1 MKPVYVTKTE
11 TQQKTDAKTE
21 TITITKTELKHFICA
36 LKDGKNEK
44 EELEFK
50 NIDTIAQ
57 NAFMNATD
65 IKEICFNEN
74 LKTIKKEAF
83 ENCGNFEVF
92 RCEKKVPQDNSGA
105 DVDNNANGNSEDTK
119 NHSIENFATA
129 KIDDTFIIET
139 SAFTKCKNL
148 HTVILPDCKKL
159 VIEKDAFD
167 GCSSL
172 RTVVCFAEEIDF
184 TENPFESCPETL
196 TFVGNKDENKTSELE
211 RFARENGYRF
221 IDA

>member
-1 MKPVYVTKTE
+1 MKPVYV
-11 TQQKTDAKTE
+11 AKTTTE
-21 TITITKTELKHFICA
+21 EQTETELKHFTCA

-50 NIDTIAQ
+50 DIDTIAQ

-83 ENCGNFEVF
+83 KNCGNLEVF
-92 RCEKKVPQDNSGA
+92 RCKQSKEQNGKNLVIGLDIGEAKSKVS
-105 DVDNNANGNSEDTK
+105 
-119 NHSIENFATA
+119 
-129 KIDDTFIIET
+129 TFIIET

>member
-1 MKPVYVTKTE
+1 MKPVYVTKTTTE
-11 TQQKTDAKTE
+11 TQSKPE
-21 TITITKTELKHFICA
+21 TITELKHFICA
-36 LKDGKNEK
+36 LKEGKNEK

-50 NIDTIAQ
+50 DIDTIAQ
-57 NAFMNATD
+57 NAFINA
-65 IKEICFNEN
+65 IGVKEATFQGN

-83 ENCGNFEVF
+83 KNCEDLEVF
-92 RCEKKVPQDNSGA
+92 CCGEK
-105 DVDNNANGNSEDTK
+105 NNEATSPITGIKITNLGTENSEFT
-119 NHSIENFATA
+119 
-129 KIDDTFIIET
+129 IET

-184 TENPFESCPETL
+184 TGNPFESCPETL
-196 TFVGNKDENKTSELE
+196 TFVGKREGNKEENKKKNKTSELE

>member
-1 MKPVYVTKTE
+1 MSLDIGE
-11 TQQKTDAKTE
+11 AK
-21 TITITKTELKHFICA
+21 LK
-36 LKDGKNEK
+36 
-44 EELEFK
+44 
-50 NIDTIAQ
+50 
-57 NAFMNATD
+57 
-65 IKEICFNEN
+65 
-74 LKTIKKEAF
+74 
-83 ENCGNFEVF
+83 V
-92 RCEKKVPQDNSGA
+92 S
-105 DVDNNANGNSEDTK
+105 
-119 NHSIENFATA
+119 
-129 KIDDTFIIET
+129 TFIIET

-184 TENPFESCPETL
+184 TGNPFESCPETL
-196 TFVGNKDENKTSELE
+196 TFVGNKEENKDENKTSELE